1 MEYGDYIDNEWES
14 LEPTYA
20 EYVTDHIGSKFFENN
35 SETMLGPDW
44 RKRGAVIVENLC
56 PQYLEKFLEY
66 GVN

>member
-35 SETMLGPDW
+35 SETMLGPD
-44 RKRGAVIVENLC
+44 
-56 PQYLEKFLEY
+56 
-66 GVN
+66 